1 MEPSEYLRC
10 WLFPRKETI
19 QDGIRRVEDG
29 EGRVGGSRVGR
40 GRVERIQP
48 ADGTTEGTVCTPVKM
63 LINGKLS
70 FICIN
75 LPDMRSVWNIFFRKH

>member
-1 MEPSEYLRC
+1 MLVVFSERNNSGRDPAC
-10 WLFPRKETI
+10 GGW
-19 QDGIRRVEDG
+19 GG
-29 EGRVGGSRVGR
+29 EGGRIHGGG

>member
-1 MEPSEYLRC
+1 M
-10 WLFPRKETI
+10 FPRKETI
-19 QDGIRRVEDG
+19 QDGIQRVEDG
-29 EGRVGGSRVGR
+29 EGS